1 MGRKRGS
8 SGLLGAVRRVGMAA
22 ENALEIARL
31 GRLTAPIHA
40 PYKIVHQTRVARLR
54 RYGGDDYRPSI
65 AAPVLLVPPLMVT
78 SEIYDMSP
86 DVSAVSAL
94 LAAGLDV
101 WLIDF
106 GIPEEEAGG
115 LDRTLDDHIKAV
127 SDSIDRVHDASGS
140 DVHLLGYSQG
150 GMFAYEA
157 AAYRACRGVAS
168 IVTFGAPVDIH
179 RNLPAISDTV
189 ASRII
194 DAVRYALETPLQKIE
209 ALPGVFTSTGFKVLS
224 LRKEVGQLF
233 EFVQKLHDR
242 QALEQREGRRRFLGG
257 EGFVA
262 WPGPAL
268 RTFIDEFIVQNRL
281 ASGGFV
287 IDGRTVT
294 LADIRCPIL
303 FFVGERDSIAQPAA
317 VRAIHRAA
325 PNSELYEVSLKAGHF
340 GLVVGSRALQQTW
353 PTVISWIR
361 WHEDLGPRPTLL
373 TESLPPEE
381 AEEAEEASF
390 EAVDFDVELFYDA
403 ITKQVSDA
411 WDQIGDATKNLGKRA
426 DSLRWQLPRLSVL
439 RHMTPDTRISLGEAL
454 AEQATHN
461 PDGTF
466 FLWSGRAFSYRD
478 ADQRVN
484 HVVRGLI
491 QCGVRPGERVGVLMG
506 PRPSYL
512 SITAALSRLG
522 AVAVLLSPS
531 RDRQILRNAVQA
543 VQPAHMVSDPENAA
557 LAQQLFKGQVLV
569 LGGFG
574 QARPLPAGLVD
585 MEEIDPDVVE
595 LPNWYEANPGRARDL
610 AMIML
615 TAGRGDKPRAA
626 RITNRR
632 WAFSAYGT
640 AAACTLSPKDTV
652 YCALPLHHP
661 AGMLV
666 AIGGGLV
673 GGARLALA
681 SDFEPELFWTE
692 VRRYGASVVFYAG
705 EMLRE
710 LLEAPP
716 SASDN
721 KNPVRLFA
729 GSGLRADV
737 WRRVIERY
745 GPVGVLEF
753 YASTE
758 GTAVLANASGKK
770 IGALGDPLPGSAEV
784 ALVKYDFEQQKL
796 VTNEEGFCIPTDV
809 DEPGLLLSKVDV
821 RHPVAS
827 FDGHSRGV
835 SESRL
840 RKGVFATGDT
850 WFITKDVL
858 KLDAEGTYWFVSR
871 ASRMLR
877 TPSGI
882 VPSREI
888 EDALYEFDQIR
899 RVVVVGVSE
908 DGHQVPMAVV
918 VPREGFELE
927 AFAAFIDEHLEP
939 VQRPLYIKTVPAIPL
954 TDGFRPRLI
963 EVGVLPEAG
972 TKTWRF
978 DPRRAVYR
986 PVEPDGEHVRVGE

>member
-1 MGRKRGS
+1 MPKKRKKG
-8 SGLLGAVRRVGMAA
+8 GLLGAVRRVSMAA

-40 PYKIVHQTRVARLR
+40 PYKIMHQSRVARLR
-54 RYGGDDYRPSI
+54 RYGGDDYEP
-65 AAPVLLVPPLMVT
+65 AVTAPVLLVPPLMVT

-115 LDRTLDDHIKAV
+115 LERTLDDHVKAV
-127 SDSIDRVHDASGS
+127 SDAVDRVRNATGC

-150 GMFAYEA
+150 GMFTYEV
-157 AAYRACRGVAS
+157 AAYRGCRGVAS
-168 IVTFGAPVDIH
+168 LVTFGAPVDIH
-179 RNLPAISDTV
+179 RNLPAVSDKV

-194 DAVRYALETPLQKIE
+194 EAARYALETPLQKVE
-209 ALPGVFTSTGFKVLS
+209 ALPGIFTSTGFKLLS
-224 LRKEVGQLF
+224 VRKEFEQLA

-242 QALEQREGRRRFLGG
+242 QALERREGRRRFLGG

-287 IDGRTVT
+287 IDGKTVT

-303 FFVGERDSIAQPAA
+303 YFVGERDSIAQPAA
-317 VRAIHRAA
+317 VRAIRNAA
-325 PNSELYEVSLKAGHF
+325 PNAELHEVALKAGHF
-340 GLVVGSRALQQTW
+340 GLVVGTRASQQTW
-353 PTVISWIR
+353 PTVISWVR
-361 WHEDLGPRPTLL
+361 WQEDLGTRPTLL
-373 TESLPPEE
+373 AERPAPQEADE
-381 AEEAEEASF
+381 AEF
-390 EAVDFDVELFYDA
+390 DVVDFDVELFYDA
-403 ITKQVSDA
+403 ITKQVSDT
-411 WDQIGDATKNLGKRA
+411 WEQIGEATKNVGKRF
-426 DSLRWQLPRLSVL
+426 DNLRWQLPRLSVL
-439 RHMTPDTRISLGEAL
+439 RHMTPETRISLGEVL
-454 AEQATHN
+454 SEQAKHD

-466 FLWSGRAFSYRD
+466 FLAAGRAFSYRD
-478 ADQRVN
+478 ADRRVDN
-484 HVVRGLI
+484 VVRGLI
-491 QCGVRPGERVGVLMG
+491 RCGVRPGERVGVLMG

-512 SITAALSRLG
+512 SMTTALSRLG
-522 AVAVLLSPS
+522 AVAILLSPS
-531 RDRQILRNAVQA
+531 REREILRSAIQA
-543 VQPAHMVSDPENAA
+543 VQPAHVVADPENAK
-557 LAQQLFKGQVLV
+557 LATQLFKGQVFV

-574 QARPLPAGLVD
+574 QERSLPAGVID
-585 MEEIDPDVVE
+585 MEEIDPETVE
-595 LPNWYEANPGRARDL
+595 LPAWYEANPGRARDL

-652 YCALPLHHP
+652 YCCLPLHHP

-681 SDFEPELFWTE
+681 SDFEPQLFWNE

-716 SASDN
+716 SAADN

-737 WRRVIERY
+737 WRSIVERF

-770 IGALGDPLPGSAEV
+770 IGALGRPLPGSAEV
-784 ALVKYDFEQQKL
+784 AVVKYDFVRGEL
-796 VTNEEGFCIPTDV
+796 VTTEDGCCVLTDV
-809 DEPGLLLSKVDV
+809 DEPGLLLSRVDV
-821 RHPVAS
+821 RHPVAN
-827 FDGHSRGV
+827 FDGYSRRM

-840 RKGVFATGDT
+840 RKGVFETGDT

-858 KLDAEGTYWFVSR
+858 RRDADGTYWFVSR
-871 ASRMLR
+871 LGRMLR
-877 TPSGI
+877 TPDGV
-882 VPSREI
+882 VPCREI
-888 EDALYEFDQIR
+888 EDALWEFDKLRQ
-899 RVVVVGVSE
+899 VVVVGVTE
-908 DGHQVPMAVV
+908 GAHEVPMAVV
-918 VPREGFELE
+918 VPREDFEVGEL
-927 AFAAFIDEHLEP
+927 AAFIGAQLELSK
-939 VQRPLYIKTVPAIPL
+939 RPRYIKTIPQIAL
-954 TDGFRPRLI
+954 TDGFRPRL
-963 EVGVLPEAG
+963 GVADLTPTAG
-972 TKTWRF
+972 DTWRL
-978 DPRRAVYR
+978 DARSGAYR
-986 PVEPDGEHVRVGE
+986 PLGSDEASARIRE